1 MFKQCKS
8 NAFFAKVFDKLR
20 KSSTYLSI
28 FSLYLHQKTI
38 SNIKLLGNMAAQKD
52 NESNQ
57 KSKRKKT
64 GGRKAG
70 TPNKVTKSVRES
82 LRDAIVGYLNGS
94 NEKGYSLEADLYAI
108 EEPAGRLAMVAKF
121 LPYAAP
127 KLQSVSFNSDETR
140 NLSVEETFMKLEDDF
155 EKQETTINIKN
166 LKIVNNG

>member
-1 MFKQCKS
+1 
-8 NAFFAKVFDKLR
+8 
-20 KSSTYLSI
+20 
-28 FSLYLHQKTI
+28 
-38 SNIKLLGNMAAQKD
+38 MAAQKD

-82 LRDAIVGYLNGS
+82 LRDVLTSYINGTGI
-94 NEKGYSLEADLYAI
+94 NGHSLEEDLGQI
-108 EEPAGRLAMVAKF
+108 EEPAARLAIIAKY

-127 KLQSVSFNSDETR
+127 KLQSVSFNSDEIR
-140 NLSVEETFMKLEDDF
+140 NLSVEEGFMKLEEDF
-155 EKQETTINIKN
+155 EKRETTINIKN

>member
-1 MFKQCKS
+1 
-8 NAFFAKVFDKLR
+8 
-20 KSSTYLSI
+20 
-28 FSLYLHQKTI
+28 
-38 SNIKLLGNMAAQKD
+38 MAAQKD
-52 NESNQ
+52 NESNP

-94 NEKGYSLEADLYAI
+94 NENGYSLENDLYSI
-108 EEPAGRLAMVAKF
+108 QEPAGRLSMVAKF